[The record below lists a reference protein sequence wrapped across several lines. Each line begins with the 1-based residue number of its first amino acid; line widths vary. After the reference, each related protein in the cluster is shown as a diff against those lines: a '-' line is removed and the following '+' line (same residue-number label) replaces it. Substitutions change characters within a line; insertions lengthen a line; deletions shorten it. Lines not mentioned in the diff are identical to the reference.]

1 MTISVHLITQTPN
14 PQKVIYAAMHQD
26 YSSHFVGDTRDNWP
40 DEKQCGDVI
49 VKRLLKGD
57 RGHYGCLEHPSI
69 TLGCAGFPHSVI
81 QQATRHRLLSFDVQS
96 MRYTS
101 QSVMDVITLGDDV
114 EEVFYFRPVGQ
125 YKDRQGK
132 SYEYTEAMREDDKQY
147 CYDAA
152 LRYWNRF
159 GDGMSEEHAREMIP
173 YAIRQHFVMSGNL
186 RSILHFM
193 DLRAKKDAQLEI
205 QNLCEMIW
213 PHIKAWVP
221 EIAEW
226 YEVNRLGKARL
237 AP

>member
-1 MTISVHLITQTPN
+1 MRVELIAQTPN
-14 PQKVIYAAMHQD
+14 PQQVIYGAMHQD
-26 YSSHFVGDTRDNWP
+26 YSSNFVLDYRDKWH
-40 DEKQCGDVI
+40 DETKCGGII
-49 VKRLLKGD
+49 VSRLLKGD

-81 QQATRHRLLSFDVQS
+81 QQARTHRVGISFDVQS
-96 MRYTS
+96 FRYTS
-101 QSVMDVITLGDDV
+101 EKVLAVI
-114 EEVFYFRPVGQ
+114 EEGLNIEDVFYFRPLGF
-125 YKDRQGK
+125 YTNRQGK
-132 SYEYTEAMREDDKQY
+132 KYEYTEEMREDDKQY

-152 LRYWNRF
+152 LRYWNKF
-159 GDGMSEEHAREMIP
+159 VDGISEEHARDLLP
-173 YAIRQHFVMSGNL
+173 FNYRQHFIVTMNA

-213 PHIKAWVP
+213 PHVKSWVP

-226 YEVNRLGKARL
+226 YEFNRLGKARL

>member
-1 MTISVHLITQTPN
+1 
-14 PQKVIYAAMHQD
+14 
-26 YSSHFVGDTRDNWP
+26 
-40 DEKQCGDVI
+40 
-49 VKRLLKGD
+49 
-57 RGHYGCLEHPSI
+57 
-69 TLGCAGFPHSVI
+69 
-81 QQATRHRLLSFDVQS
+81 
-96 MRYTS
+96 
-101 QSVMDVITLGDDV
+101 
-114 EEVFYFRPVGQ
+114 
-125 YKDRQGK
+125 
-132 SYEYTEAMREDDKQY
+132 MREDDKAY

-159 GDGMSEEHAREMIP
+159 GDGMSEEHAREMLP
-173 YAIRQHFVMSGNL
+173 YAIRQHLVMSGNL

-213 PHIKAWVP
+213 PHVKAWVP